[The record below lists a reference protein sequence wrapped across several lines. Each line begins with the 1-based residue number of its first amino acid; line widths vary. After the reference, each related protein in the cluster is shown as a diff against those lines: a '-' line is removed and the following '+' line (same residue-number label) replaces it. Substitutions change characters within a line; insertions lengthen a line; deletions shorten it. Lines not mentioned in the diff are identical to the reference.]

1 MARISAAAGPAN
13 VHQSTEDFDCHDRLL
28 YRRYRLIQ
36 WQYLFAGINEEFA
49 MGTFYSFGW
58 NLHSSRM
65 VFADLVTLVASRKSI
80 PPRREPER
88 P

>member
-1 MARISAAAGPAN
+1 
-13 VHQSTEDFDCHDRLL
+13 
-28 YRRYRLIQ
+28 IQ